1 MWDAVLNLKEW
12 IILLGFCF
20 VFVEKII
27 PLFSSLAICIWIGGS
42 VLYITFESLHFPN
55 SYHTTGLSRTG
66 GKPKHF
72 HLMQTWITGRMF
84 SFFKNVLGIRA
95 RFASTFP
102 ASHRFLGLPLV
113 EKENLTKRKGQKFLE
128 HHSMQREMRK
138 VQPGRQAHP
147 RQLQGEWAH
156 WWLQPFPINLHWV
169 SIPFYLGKTTSK
181 VKDSVQGEKTFTASH
196 GGRVEISAA
205 TTTPRQI
212 QVSKCPRCGSRR
224 HLQFQEADLCV
235 SKTSV
240 QSTSCLESRWKLHV
254 NLNRSCSQ
262 WIQQRPEK
270 CWWAENCHSVCVYA
284 CIVLMCIYIYIYK
297 GIASTWLFLCSKKF
311 GVSGD
316 LVKHKVRSLSVLLIL
331 HPCRTHYMPVA
342 LLRVDWEGD
351 LLERKSTE

>member
-1 MWDAVLNLKEW
+1 MWDAVLNLKEC

-27 PLFSSLAICIWIGGS
+27 PLFSPLAICISIGGS

-84 SFFKNVLGIRA
+84 SFFKNVLGARA

-102 ASHRFLGLPLV
+102 ASHLFLGLLHA

-128 HHSMQREMRK
+128 RHSMQREMRK
-138 VQPGRQAHP
+138 VPLRRQAHSQ
-147 RQLQGEWAH
+147 QLQGEWAH
-156 WWLQPFPINLHWV
+156 WWLQPFPISLHGA
-169 SIPFYLGKTTSK
+169 SILFFLGKTISK
-181 VKDSVQGEKTFTASH
+181 VKGTEQGGKIFNASY
-196 GGRVEISAA
+196 GSWVEISAA
-205 TTTPRQI
+205 TTPRQI

-224 HLQFQEADLCV
+224 HLQFQEADLCF

-240 QSTSCLESRWKLHV
+240 QSTSCWESRWKLHV
-254 NLNRSCSQ
+254 NSNHSCSQ
-262 WIQQRPEK
+262 WIQQSPEK
-270 CWWAENCHSVCVYA
+270 CWWAESCHSVCVY
-284 CIVLMCIYIYIYK
+284 VWGFFMCIYVYK
-297 GIASTWLFLCSKKF
+297 GIASTWLSLCSWKF

-316 LVKHKVRSLSVLLIL
+316 LVQHKVRNLGVCCWYSIPAELITCGLLYLGWIG
-331 HPCRTHYMPVA
+331 RGIY
-342 LLRVDWEGD
+342 
-351 LLERKSTE
+351 

>member
-12 IILLGFCF
+12 IILLGFCL
-20 VFVEKII
+20 VFVDKII

-84 SFFKNVLGIRA
+84 SFFKNVLGARA

-102 ASHRFLGLPLV
+102 ASHRFLGLLHV

-128 HHSMQREMRK
+128 RHSMQREMRK
-138 VQPGRQAHP
+138 ELPGRQEHP
-147 RQLQGEWAH
+147 QQLQAEWAH
-156 WWLQPFPINLHWV
+156 WWLQPFPINLHWA

-181 VKDSVQGEKTFTASH
+181 AKDTGRGEKIFNTSH
-196 GGRVEISAA
+196 GSRVEISAA
-205 TTTPRQI
+205 TTPRQI

-224 HLQFQEADLCV
+224 HLQFLEADLCV

-254 NLNRSCSQ
+254 NSNHSCSQ
-262 WIQQRPEK
+262 WIQQSPEK
-270 CWWAENCHSVCVYA
+270 CWWAEVVFLCVYTY
-284 CIVLMCIYIYIYK
+284 V
-297 GIASTWLFLCSKKF
+297 FF
-311 GVSGD
+311 
-316 LVKHKVRSLSVLLIL
+316 
-331 HPCRTHYMPVA
+331 
-342 LLRVDWEGD
+342 
-351 LLERKSTE
+351 